1 MIITRTP
8 FRISFFGGGTDYP
21 VWYKEHGGAVLSV
34 SIDKY
39 CYITTRYLPPFFD
52 CKYRIRYAKQEE
64 TNTISDIKHP
74 SVRECLAFLD
84 FKRGI
89 EMQHNADV
97 PGMSGLGSSSAFTVG
112 LLKSLYAL
120 EGKNVSKKQLA
131 ADAIEV
137 EQKRILENVG
147 SQDQIS
153 AAYGGFNVITFGGAD
168 HFKVEPIIMNKQRRE
183 QFEKNLMLVFTGYP
197 RNASEIAAEQIQR
210 TPEKQKELKRMY
222 EMVEEAKAIL
232 VNQDKGLDD
241 FGELLD
247 EGWNLKRELSS
258 KITTPHIDDIYQ
270 SARRSGSIGGKL
282 LGAGG
287 GGFMLLY
294 VRPEMQRAVRESL
307 KDFLVVPFHFDMQ
320 GSHVI
325 YSMPDGDITRV
336 A

>member
-1 MIITRTP
+1 M
-8 FRISFFGGGTDYP
+8 
-21 VWYKEHGGAVLSV
+21 
-34 SIDKY
+34 
-39 CYITTRYLPPFFD
+39 
-52 CKYRIRYAKQEE
+52 
-64 TNTISDIKHP
+64 
-74 SVRECLAFLD
+74 
-84 FKRGI
+84 
-89 EMQHNADV
+89 
-97 PGMSGLGSSSAFTVG
+97 
-112 LLKSLYAL
+112 
-120 EGKNVSKKQLA
+120 
-131 ADAIEV
+131 
-137 EQKRILENVG
+137 
-147 SQDQIS
+147 
-153 AAYGGFNVITFGGAD
+153 
-168 HFKVEPIIMNKQRRE
+168 
-183 QFEKNLMLVFTGYP
+183 
-197 RNASEIAAEQIQR
+197 
-210 TPEKQKELKRMY
+210 
-222 EMVEEAKAIL
+222 
-232 VNQDKGLDD
+232 NQDKGLDD